1 MNRHSATRGIR
12 IKRLTDAALAARR
25 RAPCPALDCE
35 SVVQSGLQRA
45 LDVWRPPAGAA
56 DEVGPVVAECVA
68 GRGQA
73 ADGRGKGAG
82 GGVLVGPGEEAGKDG
97 VSGF

>member
-45 LDVWRPPAGAA
+45 LDVWRAPAGTA